1 MPRRRACVE
10 PSEAP
15 PAPRAVSRYRL
26 HLALAAAVLALAA
39 ASLSLGAEPLDVG
52 AAFGRWFAEPDAI
65 DVVILREIRLP
76 RTLLALIAGASLGL
90 AGAAMQGLLRNPLA
104 SPGLVGSSAG
114 AALGAVSVLYF
125 GGAAGIAAG
134 GGWFAAQA
142 VPLAGMAGAL
152 LATGL
157 VYALAGRDASI
168 TTLILAGVAIN
179 AFATAGMS
187 LLLNLAPS
195 PFAVR
200 ELVLWTLGDLADRGL
215 PDVYTLLPC
224 TLAGWAMLAGTGRSL
239 DALTLGERGAA
250 SLGVSAAA
258 LRLRVLVAT
267 SLAVGATV
275 ATTGMIGFVGLVVPH
290 LLRPLVGHE
299 PGRLLG
305 VSALG
310 GAVLLLAADL
320 GVRLVPTDNALK
332 VGVLTSLVGAPFFLW
347 LILASRRVQP
357 LGDAR

>member
-1 MPRRRACVE
+1 MRTRE
-10 PSEAP
+10 W
-15 PAPRAVSRYRL
+15 PRAERARTTGGARIAGRALTRHAPSLGLVAVG
-26 HLALAAAVLALAA
+26 LALVA
-39 ASLSLGAEPLDVG
+39 ASLSLGSEPLDVTG
-52 AAFGRWFAEPDAI
+52 ALARALAEPDAI

-125 GGAAGIAAG
+125 AGNA
-134 GGWFAAQA
+134 WHPQA

-152 LATGL
+152 AATAL
-157 VYALAGRDASI
+157 VYALAGRGAGT
-168 TTLILAGVAIN
+168 TTLILAGVAVN

-200 ELVLWTLGDLADRGL
+200 ELVLWTLGDLADRSL
-215 PDVYTLLPC
+215 PDVATLLPC
-224 TLAGWAMLAGTGRSL
+224 TLAGWLLLVGTGRGL

-250 SLGVSAAA
+250 SLGVDPG
-258 LRLRVLVAT
+258 RLRARVL
-267 SLAVGATV
+267 LAVSLSVGAAV

-299 PGRLLG
+299 PGRLL
-305 VSALG
+305 VPSALG
-310 GAVLLLAADL
+310 GAVLLLAADI
-320 GVRLVPTDNALK
+320 GVRLIPTDSALK

-347 LILASRRVQP
+347 LILAGRRSS
-357 LGDAR
+357 LGGRLG